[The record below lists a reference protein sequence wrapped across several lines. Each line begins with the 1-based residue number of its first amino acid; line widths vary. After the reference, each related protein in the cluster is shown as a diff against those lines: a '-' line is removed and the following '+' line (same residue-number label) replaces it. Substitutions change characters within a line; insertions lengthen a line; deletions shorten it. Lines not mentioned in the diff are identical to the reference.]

1 MLFRVSKQSAS
12 APSRSSLEFA
22 AAAAAAAG
30 FGAASGAV
38 DDAAAVAFGINRT
51 DLRIIGA
58 LHRDGP
64 LTAGRIAEASGL
76 SPAATTTAIQRLV
89 TAGHATREVDAFD
102 RRRVVVSVT
111 TTAARLLE
119 TIYGPVA
126 EAGMSVLDRYGTA
139 DLALLGDFLR
149 RGEAVQRDQATRI
162 GRLRPA
168 R

>member
-1 MLFRVSKQSAS
+1 MLFRVSKQFVSNQLRGS
-12 APSRSSLEFA
+12 PEFA

-38 DDAAAVAFGINRT
+38 DDAAAVAFGVNRT

-89 TAGHATREVDAFD
+89 TAGHATRDVDAFD
-102 RRRVVVSVT
+102 RRRVVVSLVAS
-111 TTAARLLE
+111 AAQLLE

-126 EAGMSVLDRYGTA
+126 EAGMKVLDRYETA

-149 RGEAVQRDQATRI
+149 RGEAVQRDQASRI
-162 GRLRPA
+162 GQLRPP